1 MLVANPSVGDPIRR
15 AATVTGRVQG
25 ISFRYATRREATRLG
40 VTGWVRNTAAGSV
53 ELEVQGNVAAV
64 EALLRWAETGPVGAR
79 VDRVAVVPRP
89 LDEQEAD
96 FRVLR

>member
-1 MLVANPSVGDPIRR
+1 VANPAGDDPVRR

-25 ISFRYATRREATRLG
+25 VSFRYATLREAMQIG
-40 VTGWVRNTAAGSV
+40 VTGWVRNTVGGSV
-53 ELEVQGNVAAV
+53 ELEVQGHASAV

-89 LDEQEAD
+89 LDEREVE